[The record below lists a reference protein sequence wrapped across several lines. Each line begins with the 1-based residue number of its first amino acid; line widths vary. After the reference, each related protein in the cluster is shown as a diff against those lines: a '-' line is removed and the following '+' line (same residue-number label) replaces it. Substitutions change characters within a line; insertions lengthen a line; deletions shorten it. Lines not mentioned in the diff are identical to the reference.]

1 MELIPINGENRQ
13 QVNDLIRSLWYSTD
27 IIVRGEVVDTSVLEG
42 FTAMEQEEITGF
54 ITYRIQDGECEIM
67 SLASIKENQG
77 TGTSLINLVKE
88 IAKQQNCTKL
98 KLITTNDNMNALKF
112 YQKRGFD
119 MIRVYPNA
127 MDLSRSIKPA
137 IPLIGEYG
145 IPLKHEIEFEMIL

>member
-88 IAKQQNCTKL
+88 NAKQQNCTKL

-127 MDLSRSIKPA
+127 MDISRSIKPA

>member
-88 IAKQQNCTKL
+88 TAKQQNCTKL

-127 MDLSRSIKPA
+127 MDISRSIKPA

>member
-42 FTAMEQEEITGF
+42 FTAMEQEKITGF
-54 ITYRIQDGECEIM
+54 LTYRIQDGECEIM
-67 SLASIKENQG
+67 SLESIKENQG

-127 MDLSRSIKPA
+127 MDISRSIKPA

-145 IPLKHEIEFEMIL
+145 IPLKHEIELEMIL